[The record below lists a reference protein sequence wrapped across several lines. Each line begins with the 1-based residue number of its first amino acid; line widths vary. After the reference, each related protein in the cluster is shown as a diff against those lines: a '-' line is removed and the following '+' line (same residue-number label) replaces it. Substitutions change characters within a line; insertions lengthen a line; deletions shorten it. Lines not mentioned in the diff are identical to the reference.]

1 MGGKLTTNICLV
13 PVLKISGAKPLL
25 PLYTFMTWKRKMCLY
40 VLYYCTAD
48 LLPDTHLDA
57 NKYDYYTFMEDM
69 KNVKECIKNC
79 DLNL

>member
-1 MGGKLTTNICLV
+1 
-13 PVLKISGAKPLL
+13 
-25 PLYTFMTWKRKMCLY
+25 MCLY